1 MIGIN
6 LLRKNPAI
14 VKDEVRKR
22 HLDID
27 VDEIISDDKKWREM
41 LEKVESMRSKVK
53 DVSDNIATLSGKE
66 KEKFINDQKKE
77 SVIIKKLEREEK
89 EIKNKLHESLYCLPN
104 ITHESVPV
112 GKDEKGNV
120 VEETWGEPPK
130 FDFKPKDHIKLGKEL
145 DLIDIER
152 GVKISGSRFYF
163 LKNEAVELEF
173 AIIRYLLDYLGKKG
187 YTPMLAP
194 MLVKDKAM
202 YGTGFFPAEKNE
214 IYNVNPKEDDL
225 YLIGTSEVPLASYHM
240 KDTLNEEELPKKYT
254 AFSSCFRREAGAYGK
269 DTTGILRVH
278 QFDKLEMF
286 KYVTEE
292 NSWDEYDD
300 LINTA
305 EEIVRSLK
313 IPYQKVNMC
322 TGDISLPTAKKYD
335 LEAYMPGEGKYREIV
350 SGTNVTDFQARRLN
364 IKYKT
369 KDGKK
374 KYVHMMNCTAYAS
387 TRILITILEN
397 FQQADGSV
405 KIPEVLVPYM
415 NNKKII
421 AKK

>member
-1 MIGIN
+1 MIDIN
-6 LLRKNPAI
+6 LLRKNPKI
-14 VKDEVRKR
+14 VKDEVKKR
-22 HLDID
+22 HLDLE
-27 VDEIISDDKKWREM
+27 VDRIISDDKKWRET
-41 LEKVESMRSKVK
+41 LEKLESTRSKTKDASDKIVK
-53 DVSDNIATLSGKE
+53 LSGKE
-66 KEKFINDQKKE
+66 KEKIIDDQKKE
-77 SVIIKKLEREEK
+77 SAAIKKLEKEEK
-89 EIKNKLHESLYCLPN
+89 EIKDKLQENLSYLPN
-104 ITHESVPV
+104 ITHKSVPE
-112 GKDEKGNV
+112 GTDEKGNV

-130 FDFKPKDHIKLGKEL
+130 FDFKPKDHIKLGKDL

-173 AIIRYLLDYLGKKG
+173 AIIRYLLDFLGKKG
-187 YTPMLAP
+187 YTPMLTP
-194 MLVKDKAM
+194 MLVKEKAM
-202 YGTGFFPAEKNE
+202 HGTGFLPAEKNE
-214 IYNVNPKEDDL
+214 IYNVNPGEDDL

-240 KDTLNEEELPKKYT
+240 QDTLNEDELPKKYT
-254 AFSSCFRREAGAYGK
+254 AFSTCFRREAGAYGK
-269 DTTGILRVH
+269 DTKGILRVH

-292 NSWDEYDD
+292 SSWDEYDD
-300 LINTA
+300 LIKTA
-305 EEIVRSLK
+305 EEIVRNIK

-405 KIPEVLVPYM
+405 KIPDVLVPYM
-415 NNKKII
+415 NDKKLISNK
-421 AKK
+421 